1 MPQKPLQYYTLA
13 QAADY
18 LGIHKNFLRVKMQNG
33 EIKFDCLDGCN
44 RPMFTRATLNQYIAQ
59 NQRRPIDKTDYI
71 RDSTLRELLESLG
84 PVSGLNL
91 QASSTLAMAR
101 LGLLPPYQLSAYG
114 SYRCYH
120 KKAVLRLLDFLREQ
134 RVQCVKEN
142 QTSTTGPLHDTIWTQ
157 YEEDAWAELKKQIQD
172 RW

>member
-91 QASSTLAMAR
+91 QASSTLATKRLCSDCWTSSGNNASSVSKRTRPVQPAR
-101 LGLLPPYQLSAYG
+101 SMTRYGHSMRRMPGL
-114 SYRCYH
+114 
-120 KKAVLRLLDFLREQ
+120 
-134 RVQCVKEN
+134 N
-142 QTSTTGPLHDTIWTQ
+142 
-157 YEEDAWAELKKQIQD
+157 
-172 RW
+172 